1 MRVIVSESNVV
12 VMMGDH
18 LACRRIQIG
27 TGPCASWMDAVR
39 SAAASSGR
47 SIWPKAADNAGHGA

>member
-12 VMMGDH
+12 VITGDH

-27 TGPCASWMDAVR
+27 TGP
-39 SAAASSGR
+39 
-47 SIWPKAADNAGHGA
+47 